1 MIVADGGEDGA
12 TAEVA
17 ADSRWLASGL
27 NVRRICVRPPNA
39 VRQRVAAI
47 RSSRGEFL
55 FLLDDDVVLEPDCV
69 EEMLIV
75 LRTAPEAVAVTADF
89 SNCQWPQPTR
99 VWRFYLRR
107 VLGLAEGEWQGR
119 VLGPLLRFGFNPV
132 PADCRR
138 IHWLGAG
145 NSMVR
150 RSAYEQVGGF
160 SNFFLHR
167 SSMNEDVDLGLK
179 LSRVGPILFCP
190 RARMAH
196 HQSPNGRVSVSMA
209 AEDDLFNRF
218 LILRCTV
225 GKSAGPAFALVG
237 VFFLIETA
245 SGFLGCFQRF
255 ALKGFL
261 ARLVG
266 RPWRACEDYCPSISL
281 PPMSRKVENW
291 VILGDSLAEGVGSQR
306 VSFVSE
312 LVRQLRD
319 HAKDGDAHWAIH
331 EMRLRKVDPAE
342 FNRFL
347 RVNIAGH
354 WTAPVRQDSRTIWVW
369 NLGCEGRTIDG
380 DLEWLA
386 WLENLRPELVVVFRG
401 SLESIL
407 RPECVAAWELGL
419 GGYRAHGGDLPQWIR
434 GATSARLGG
443 ARSSKRW

>member
-218 LILRCTV
+218 LILRRTV
-225 GKSAGPAFALVG
+225 GK
-237 VFFLIETA
+237 
-245 SGFLGCFQRF
+245 
-255 ALKGFL
+255 
-261 ARLVG
+261 
-266 RPWRACEDYCPSISL
+266 
-281 PPMSRKVENW
+281 
-291 VILGDSLAEGVGSQR
+291 
-306 VSFVSE
+306 
-312 LVRQLRD
+312 
-319 HAKDGDAHWAIH
+319 
-331 EMRLRKVDPAE
+331 
-342 FNRFL
+342 
-347 RVNIAGH
+347 
-354 WTAPVRQDSRTIWVW
+354 RQD
-369 NLGCEGRTIDG
+369 
-380 DLEWLA
+380 A
-386 WLENLRPELVVVFRG
+386 P
-401 SLESIL
+401 
-407 RPECVAAWELGL
+407 
-419 GGYRAHGGDLPQWIR
+419 LP
-434 GATSARLGG
+434 
-443 ARSSKRW
+443 